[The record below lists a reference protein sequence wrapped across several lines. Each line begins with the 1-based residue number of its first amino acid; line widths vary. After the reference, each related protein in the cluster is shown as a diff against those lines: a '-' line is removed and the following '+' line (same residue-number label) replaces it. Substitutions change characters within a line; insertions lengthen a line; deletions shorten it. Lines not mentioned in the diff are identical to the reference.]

1 MIKQIVFW
9 IFFAAISLV
18 ANAKEKTLSV
28 HHEMAFY
35 QSGYASRYGE
45 RHIGKKT
52 ALGDRYN
59 PKLFTAASNTL
70 PLGSVV
76 KVEVERTKRSVWVKI
91 NDRGPHS
98 KKRILDLSDRAAKK
112 LGIYRQGVAKV
123 NIYLVKA

>member
-1 MIKQIVFW
+1 MIKHVIFW
-9 IFFAAISLV
+9 IFFAFSLV
-18 ANAKEKTLSV
+18 ANAQEKATPL

-45 RHIGKKT
+45 RHVGKKT

-76 KVEVERTKRSVWVKI
+76 KVEVARTKRSVWVKI

-123 NIYLVKA
+123 NIFLVKT